1 MNNPNEI
8 DFSAK
13 KSEAGWQHV
22 TDNFYLKATPK
33 VYEWLG
39 WVITLAA
46 LTYVQH
52 KVNSPYISAIITIT
66 YILTYFYYIA
76 YFYQFLFI
84 GLPFLKKS
92 KFALFVSYV
101 LSSILAVITW
111 LIVRE
116 AVNAITM
123 SQL

>member
-1 MNNPNEI
+1 MKNPNKI
-8 DFSAK
+8 DFSVQ
-13 KSEAGWQHV
+13 KSEAEWQHV
-22 TDNFYLKATPK
+22 TDNFFLKATPK

-52 KVNSPYISAIITIT
+52 KTNSTYISVIVVIT

-92 KFALFVSYV
+92 KLALFASYV
-101 LSSILAVITW
+101 FSSLLAVITW

-116 AVNAITM
+116 AVNAVTM